1 VSQGGARRS
10 LAARLRALDAAQQR
24 HPGLALPLAVVKKLS
39 DEGGGQF
46 AGLIAYY
53 AFCSLFPLLLVVV
66 SILGLLVHGDTTL
79 QQQILKSSL
88 ASFPVIGDQ
97 IRAKVTS
104 LSVGGVPLVIGIVL
118 ALLAG
123 LGVTR
128 ATQTAQDRLWGVLPE
143 ERHSWLRTR
152 GRGLALLAVIG
163 GANIATTVLDGLIV
177 AGSPKGALAT
187 LGALVASIA
196 LDFGL
201 FVAVFVLMTSYP
213 ARVREILPGAIFATV
228 AWELL
233 QHAGGYLVVHEL
245 RHLSDTYGLF
255 ALVLGTLAWLHLGAQ
270 AMLYAVALNVV
281 RARRL
286 WPRSMFGPP
295 PEAQQR

>member
-1 VSQGGARRS
+1 MRDGGARRF

-24 HPGLALPLAVVKKLS
+24 RPWLAFPLAVVKNLT
-39 DEGGGQF
+39 DEKGGQL

-53 AFCSLFPLLLVVV
+53 AFFSLFPLLLVLV
-66 SILGLLVHGDTTL
+66 SILGLLIHGDHSL
-79 QQQILKSSL
+79 REQILKSSL
-88 ASFPVIGDQ
+88 ASFPVIGNQ
-97 IRAKVTS
+97 IRTNVQS
-104 LSVGGVPLVIGIVL
+104 LSVGGGPLVIGIVL

-128 ATQTAQDRLWGVLPE
+128 AVQTAQDRLWGVMADA
-143 ERHSWLRTR
+143 RHSWLRTR
-152 GRGLALLAVIG
+152 GRGLALLAVVG

-187 LGALVASIA
+187 LGAVIASIA

-245 RHLSDTYGLF
+245 RHLTATYGLF

-270 AMLYAVALNVV
+270 AMLYGVALNVV

-286 WPRSMFGPP
+286 WPRPMLGPP
-295 PEAQQR
+295 PPAE

>member
-1 VSQGGARRS
+1 MAEGGARRF
-10 LAARLRALDAAQQR
+10 LAARLRALDAAQQLR
-24 HPGLALPLAVVKKLS
+24 PWLALPLAVIAKLA
-39 DEGGGQF
+39 DEGGGQL

-53 AFCSLFPLLLVVV
+53 AFWSLFPLLLALV
-66 SILGLLVHGDTTL
+66 SILGLLIHGDPTL
-79 QQQILKSSL
+79 QEQILRSSL

-97 IRAKVTS
+97 IRTNIHS
-104 LSVGGVPLVIGIVL
+104 LSVGGAPLAIGIVG

-123 LGVTR
+123 LGVAR
-128 ATQTAQDRLWGVLPE
+128 ATQTAQDRLWGVTAQ
-143 ERHSWLRTR
+143 ERDSWLRTR

-163 GANIATTVLDGLIV
+163 AANIATTVLDGLVV
-177 AGSPKGALAT
+177 AGSPHGALET
-187 LGALVASIA
+187 LGALAVSVA

-201 FVAVFVLMTSYP
+201 FIAVFVLMTSYP

-233 QHAGGYLVVHEL
+233 QHAGSFLVVHQL
-245 RHLSDTYGLF
+245 RDLSATYGLF

-270 AMLYAVALNVV
+270 AMLYGVALNVV

-286 WPRSMFGPP
+286 WPRPMLGAPRGQAP
-295 PEAQQR
+295 

>member
-1 VSQGGARRS
+1 VRDGGARRS

-24 HPGLALPLAVVKKLS
+24 RPWLALPLAVVKKLS
-39 DEGGGQF
+39 DEGGGQL

-66 SILGLLVHGDTTL
+66 SILGLLIHGDVSL

-97 IRAKVTS
+97 IRTHIKS

-128 ATQTAQDRLWGVLPE
+128 ATQTAQDRLWGVTPD
-143 ERHSWLRTR
+143 ERNSWLRTR
-152 GRGLALLAVIG
+152 ARGLALLGVIG
-163 GANIATTVLDGLIV
+163 AVSIATTVLDGLIV

-187 LGALVASIA
+187 LGVLIGSIA

-201 FVAVFVLMTSYP
+201 FIAVFVLMTSYP

-228 AWELL
+228 VWELL
-233 QHAGGYLVVHEL
+233 QHAASYLVVHEL
-245 RHLSDTYGLF
+245 RHLSATYGLF

-270 AMLYAVALNVV
+270 AMLYAVTLNVV

-286 WPRSMFGPP
+286 WPRAMLGSSP
-295 PEAQQR
+295 QTR

>member
-1 VSQGGARRS
+1 VRDGGARRF

-24 HPGLALPLAVVKKLS
+24 RPWLAFPLAVVKNLT
-39 DEGGGQF
+39 DEKGGQL

-53 AFCSLFPLLLVVV
+53 AFFSLFPLLLVLV
-66 SILGLLVHGDTTL
+66 SILGLLIHNDHSL
-79 QQQILKSSL
+79 RDQILKSSL
-88 ASFPVIGDQ
+88 ASFPVIGNQ
-97 IRAKVTS
+97 IRTNVQS
-104 LSVGGVPLVIGIVL
+104 LSVGGGPLVVGIVL

-128 ATQTAQDRLWGVLPE
+128 AVQTAQDRLWGVMADA
-143 ERHSWLRTR
+143 RHSWLRTR
-152 GRGLALLAVIG
+152 GRGLALLAVVG

-187 LGALVASIA
+187 LGAVIASIA

-245 RHLSDTYGLF
+245 RHLTATYGLF

-270 AMLYAVALNVV
+270 AMLYGVALNVV

-286 WPRSMFGPP
+286 WPRPMLGPP
-295 PEAQQR
+295 PPVE

>member
-1 VSQGGARRS
+1 MRDGGVRGS

-24 HPGLALPLAVVKKLS
+24 RPRVAFPLAVIKKLS
-39 DEGGGQF
+39 DEGGGQL

-53 AFCSLFPLLLVVV
+53 AFFSLFPLLLVLV
-66 SILGLLVHGDTTL
+66 SILGLLIHGDQSL
-79 QQQILKSSL
+79 QQEILKSSL
-88 ASFPVIGDQ
+88 ASFPVIGNQ
-97 IRAKVTS
+97 IRTNVQS

-128 ATQTAQDRLWGVLPE
+128 AVQTAQDRLWGVQPDA
-143 ERHSWLRTR
+143 RHSWLRTR
-152 GRGLALLAVIG
+152 GRGLALLGVIG
-163 GANIATTVLDGLIV
+163 TINIATTVLDGLIV
-177 AGSPKGALAT
+177 AGSPKGALET
-187 LGALVASIA
+187 FGVLIASIA

-233 QHAGGYLVVHEL
+233 QHAGSYLVVHEL
-245 RHLSDTYGLF
+245 RHLTATYGLF

-286 WPRSMFGPP
+286 WPRPMLGPP
-295 PEAQQR
+295 PQAE

>member
-1 VSQGGARRS
+1 MSEGGARRS
-10 LAARLRALDAAQQR
+10 LAARLRALDAAQQQQ
-24 HPGLALPLAVVKKLS
+24 PWLALPLAVIKKLN
-39 DEGGGQF
+39 DEGGGQL

-97 IRAKVTS
+97 IRTNVAS

-128 ATQTAQDRLWGVLPE
+128 ATQTAQDRLWGVTPDA
-143 ERHSWLRTR
+143 RNSWLRTR
-152 GRGLALLAVIG
+152 GRGLALLGVIG
-163 GANIATTVLDGLIV
+163 SANIATTVLDGLIV
-177 AGSPKGALAT
+177 AGSPKGTLAT
-187 LGALVASIA
+187 LGALIGSIA

-245 RHLSDTYGLF
+245 RNLTATYGLF

-286 WPRSMFGPP
+286 WPRAMLDSSP
-295 PEAQQR
+295 QTR